1 MKLRGRSPR
10 VTLAVLAA
18 LLAALLVSACGGSSG
33 SGGSS
38 KSASSRNAAATTTN
52 SSTSKTAS
60 AARTAFTTCLK
71 QHGVTAA
78 SGFGGGF
85 GGRRNRTGTGTI
97 PKITANGTNT
107 TQSGSGAPG
116 GGFPGGGGAG
126 GAANGA
132 PNGGGFPGGG
142 GGAGFAGGNSK
153 FAKAFQAC
161 RSKLGNA
168 GFGAGRFQGRPGAG
182 TARPHFSTTALK
194 SYVSCIRK
202 NGYAAMPEPKAGA
215 SGSFFP
221 ASVEKNAKF
230 QAANKKC
237 ESILLK
243 AFRRPAAGAG
253 AGGGSY
259 TITGTSTTSST

>member
-10 VTLAVLAA
+10 VGLAILAA
-18 LLAALLVSACGGSSG
+18 LLAALVVSACGGSSSSGG

-38 KSASSRNAAATTTN
+38 KSASSKNASATTTN
-52 SSTSKTAS
+52 SSTSATGS
-60 AARTAFTTCLK
+60 AARSAFTTCLK
-71 QHGVTAA
+71 QHGVTAG
-78 SGFGGGF
+78 SGFRGGF
-85 GGRRNRTGTGTI
+85 GGRRNGTGTGTI
-97 PKITANGTNT
+97 PKITANGTT
-107 TQSGSGAPG
+107 TTGGSAGPG
-116 GGFPGGGGAG
+116 GGFPGGGS
-126 GAANGA
+126 GA
-132 PNGGGFPGGG
+132 PNGAPGGGLPG

-161 RSKLGNA
+161 RSKLGSS
-168 GFGAGRFQGRPGAG
+168 GFGAGRFRGGPGTG
-182 TARPHFSTTALK
+182 NARPRFSTTALK

-202 NGYAAMPEPKAGA
+202 NGYAAMPEPKAST

-253 AGGGSY
+253 SGGGTY
-259 TITGTSTTSST
+259 TITGSSTTSST